1 MKSRRANILWRVL
14 KTTVAQWLAHRSP
27 RLGAALAYYSVFSMG
42 PLLLLV
48 VAVAGFFFG
57 RDAVRGSLAHQFEGL
72 FGPKAS
78 AIVQDMLAASTL
90 HSTGLAAAVGI
101 ALVLFAAV
109 GVVAQLKDAMN
120 TIWNVRDPQTVEVGW
135 YVRTYLV
142 SFAGVMVLGLLL
154 VVSLVFSAA
163 VDAFAAWAGG
173 SNSTA
178 LLWTAVN
185 FLISFALITALFAML
200 FKWFPDTKV
209 AWRDVWLG
217 AAFTALLF
225 NIGKLLIGWYVAYA
239 SFESTYG
246 AAASIVVLLIWVYY
260 SAQIL
265 LLGAEFT
272 HAFASETGS
281 RKRQGPDSTTPHKM
295 DTEAKA

>member
-1 MKSRRANILWRVL
+1 
-14 KTTVAQWLAHRSP
+14 
-27 RLGAALAYYSVFSMG
+27 MG

-57 RDAVRGSLAHQFEGL
+57 QEAVRGSLTRQFVTLLGPGASKTVEG
-72 FGPKAS
+72 
-78 AIVQDMLAASTL
+78 MLLGSTL
-90 HSTGLAAAVGI
+90 HSKGVAAVLG
-101 ALVLFAAV
+101 LVLVVFAAV

-120 TIWNVRDPQTVEVGW
+120 TIWNVRDPKRVEVGW
-135 YVRTYLV
+135 YLRTYLV
-142 SFAGVMVLGLLL
+142 SLAGVLVLGLLL

-163 VDAFAAWAGG
+163 VDALATWAGG
-173 SNSTA
+173 ADTA
-178 LLWTAVN
+178 LGWTALN
-185 FLISFALITALFAML
+185 FVISFVLLTALFAML

-209 AWRDVWLG
+209 EWWDVWLG

-225 NIGKLLIGWYVAYA
+225 NVGKLLIGWYVAFG
-239 SFESTYG
+239 SFETTYG

-281 RKRQGPDSTTPHKM
+281 RKRQGPDSTTPHKI
-295 DTEAKA
+295 DAEAKEKAKG

>member
-1 MKSRRANILWRVL
+1 
-14 KTTVAQWLAHRSP
+14 
-27 RLGAALAYYSVFSMG
+27 
-42 PLLLLV
+42 
-48 VAVAGFFFG
+48 
-57 RDAVRGSLAHQFEGL
+57 
-72 FGPKAS
+72 
-78 AIVQDMLAASTL
+78 MLSSSTL
-90 HSTGLAAAVGI
+90 HATGITAVIGL

-120 TIWNVRDPQTVEVGW
+120 TIWNVRDPKTVQLGW
-135 YVRTYLV
+135 YVRTYLI
-142 SFAGVMVLGLLL
+142 SLAGVMVLGLLL
-154 VVSLVFSAA
+154 VISLVFSAA
-163 VDAFAAWAGG
+163 VDALAAWAGG
-173 SNSTA
+173 HESATA
-178 LLWTAVN
+178 FAWTSVN
-185 FLISFALITALFAML
+185 FAASFALLTALFAML
-200 FKWFPDTKV
+200 FKWFPDTEV

-225 NIGKLLIGWYVAYA
+225 TIGKLLIGWYVALA

-281 RKRQGPDSTTPHKM
+281 RKRQGPDSSAPHKM
-295 DTEAKA
+295 DAEAKS

>member
-1 MKSRRANILWRVL
+1 MKSRSADMLWRIC
-14 KTTVAQWLAHRSP
+14 KTTIAQWMAHRSP

-48 VAVAGFFFG
+48 VAIAGFFFG
-57 RDAVRGSLAHQFEGL
+57 EDAVRGSLGRQFAALLGPRASEAVEG
-72 FGPKAS
+72 
-78 AIVQDMLAASTL
+78 MLAGSTL
-90 HSTGLAAAVGI
+90 HATGIAAIVGL

-109 GVVAQLKDAMN
+109 GIVAQLKDAMN
-120 TIWNVRDPQTVEVGW
+120 TIWNVRDPKTVEVGW
-135 YVRTYLV
+135 YVRTYLI
-142 SFAGVMVLGLLL
+142 SFGGVLVLGLLL
-154 VVSLVFSAA
+154 IVSLVFSAA
-163 VDAFAAWAGG
+163 VDAAAAWAGG
-173 SNSTA
+173 TSSA
-178 LLWTAVN
+178 AAWTGVN
-185 FLISFALITALFAML
+185 FVVSFILLTALFAML
-200 FKWFPDTKV
+200 FKWFPDTDV
-209 AWRDVWLG
+209 AWWDVWLG

-225 NIGKLLIGWYVAYA
+225 NAGKLLISWYVAFA

-281 RKRQGPDSTTPHKM
+281 RKRQGPDSTTPHKI

>member
-1 MKSRRANILWRVL
+1 MKSRSADMLWRIC
-14 KTTVAQWLAHRSP
+14 KTTIAQWMAHRSP
-27 RLGAALAYYSVFSMG
+27 RPGAALAYYSVFSMG

-48 VAVAGFFFG
+48 VAIAGFFFG
-57 RDAVRGSLAHQFEGL
+57 EDAVRGSLGRQFAALLGPRASEAVEG
-72 FGPKAS
+72 
-78 AIVQDMLAASTL
+78 MLAGSTL
-90 HSTGLAAAVGI
+90 HATGIAAIVGL

-109 GVVAQLKDAMN
+109 GIVAQLKDAMN
-120 TIWNVRDPQTVEVGW
+120 TIWNVRDPKTVEVGW
-135 YVRTYLV
+135 YVRTYLI
-142 SFAGVMVLGLLL
+142 SFGGVLVLGLLL
-154 VVSLVFSAA
+154 IVSLVFSAA
-163 VDAFAAWAGG
+163 VDAAAAWAGG
-173 SNSTA
+173 TSSA
-178 LLWTAVN
+178 AAWTAVN
-185 FLISFALITALFAML
+185 FVVSFILLTALFAML
-200 FKWFPDTKV
+200 FKWFPDTDV
-209 AWRDVWLG
+209 AWWDVWLG

-225 NIGKLLIGWYVAYA
+225 NAGKLLISWYVAFA

-281 RKRQGPDSTTPHKM
+281 RKRQGPDSTTPHKI